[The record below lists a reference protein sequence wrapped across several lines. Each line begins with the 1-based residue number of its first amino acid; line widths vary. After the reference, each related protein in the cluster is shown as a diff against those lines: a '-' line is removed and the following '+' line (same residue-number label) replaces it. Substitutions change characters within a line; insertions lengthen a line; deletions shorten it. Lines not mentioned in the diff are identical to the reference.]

1 MDEDET
7 RRASTEEDAADA
19 NVLRRSSAVTSTSTT
34 STIDASTSPTTTST
48 TTSLPFPQP
57 LSHSLFLQ
65 EPFET
70 SSFLLTRKHVL
81 LDDLRSDLR
90 AYLATLRQELVAI
103 INSDYEDFINLGGSH
118 LLGSDDQMSFRM
130 RKPLEGVSREILD
143 AQEELTA
150 AKSALEGRLRK
161 RDDIRSKKLACRRL
175 LGVNDQLIKVEELLH
190 IQTPK
195 SATTNPST
203 PAGSHAQA
211 NGWSSSSNEIDR

>member
-1 MDEDET
+1 MEDAE
-7 RRASTEEDAADA
+7 RRTSTEDAAAD
-19 NVLRRSSAVTSTSTT
+19 VEQLRRSSAVTSTSTT
-34 STIDASTSPTTTST
+34 STIDASTSLTTAT
-48 TTSLPFPQP
+48 TALPFPQP

-118 LLGSDDQMSFRM
+118 LLGSDDQMSYRM
-130 RKPLEGVSREILD
+130 RKPLEGVSREIQD

-150 AKSALEGRLRK
+150 AKRALEDRLRK

>member
-19 NVLRRSSAVTSTSTT
+19 NVLRRSSAVTSTLTT

-130 RKPLEGVSREILD
+130 RKPLEGVSREIQD

-150 AKSALEGRLRK
+150 AKRALEDRLRK
-161 RDDIRSKKLACRRL
+161 RDDIRSKKQACRRL

-190 IQTPK
+190 VQAPK
-195 SATTNPST
+195 SASAVLSIQARTT
-203 PAGSHAQA
+203 AQT
-211 NGWSSSSNEIDR
+211 NGWSSCSNEIDT